1 MRENLLPSSFD
12 KNSIF
17 NKSQFG
23 FWKSKSKKD
32 GTDKI
37 IKNITEN
44 LKKKNKIKCNH
55 VLLDLSKASNYIE
68 HNILLHK
75 LYKYGACGIPH

>member
-1 MRENLLPSSFD
+1 MV
-12 KNSIF
+12 

-23 FWKSKSKKD
+23 FWKSKSKKE
-32 GTDKI
+32 GTNII

-44 LKKKNKIKCNH
+44 LKKIKYNH